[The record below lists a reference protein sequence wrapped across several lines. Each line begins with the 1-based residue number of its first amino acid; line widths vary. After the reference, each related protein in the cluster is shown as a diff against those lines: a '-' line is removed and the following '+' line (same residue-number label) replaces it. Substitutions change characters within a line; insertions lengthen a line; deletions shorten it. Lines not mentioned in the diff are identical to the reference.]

1 MEKKDN
7 WFAQKHDLVNKFTVL
22 YSGNMGRC
30 HDLGTIMET
39 AKQLQSEP
47 IQFVFIGGGPKL
59 DSVVETVNQ
68 WQLTN
73 CLFLPY
79 QDKEVLP
86 YSLTACDLSLVS
98 VDVGLDSLV
107 APSKLYS
114 ALAAGRPVAVI
125 CSEQSYLR
133 QLIAKGKCGISVN
146 NGDSQGLTD
155 FIRWLA
161 HNPESAAEMGQA
173 SRHYLE
179 SCFTP
184 KIIAEE
190 YLQVLIKSLDRDKN

>member
-1 MEKKDN
+1 
-7 WFAQKHDLVNKFTVL
+7 
-22 YSGNMGRC
+22 
-30 HDLGTIMET
+30 
-39 AKQLQSEP
+39 
-47 IQFVFIGGGPKL
+47 
-59 DSVVETVNQ
+59 
-68 WQLTN
+68 
-73 CLFLPY
+73 
-79 QDKEVLP
+79 VLP

-161 HNPESAAEMGQA
+161 HHQESAEEMGQA

-179 SCFTP
+179 SYFTP

-190 YLQVLIKSLDRDKN
+190 YLQLLIEALN